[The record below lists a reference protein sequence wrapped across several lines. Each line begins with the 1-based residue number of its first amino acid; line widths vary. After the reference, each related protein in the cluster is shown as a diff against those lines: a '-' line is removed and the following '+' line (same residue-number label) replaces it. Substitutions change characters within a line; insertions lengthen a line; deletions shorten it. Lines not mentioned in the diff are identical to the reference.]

1 MEDKEQTTQNAATD
15 ATGSTGSS
23 GSGTGKQPGDELV
36 NELTELADRFAN
48 VVRVAWNSDQRKRIE
63 TDVKAGLDSLSTSL
77 EDGFR
82 QVSSSHEAKELQ
94 SKAGEVGEKVSSSKF
109 VADLAGALTT
119 GLRAISDQLEKLATD
134 IQTKEAKPAGGGGG
148 GDEPAAPDVETK
160 DIPIGKE

>member
-1 MEDKEQTTQNAATD
+1 MDEKEQTTQGAAPD
-15 ATGSTGSS
+15 SAGQS
-23 GSGTGKQPGDELV
+23 KQPGDELV

-63 TDVKAGLDSLSTSL
+63 TDVKTGLDSLTTSL

-82 QVSSSHEAKELQ
+82 QVSASQEAKELQ
-94 SKAGEVGEKVSSSKF
+94 SKAGEVGEKVSGSKL

-134 IQTKEAKPAGGGGG
+134 IQTKEAKPSGGGAGGFG
-148 GDEPAAPDVETK
+148 GDEPAADDVESK
-160 DIPIGKE
+160 DIPIGKA